1 VPLVSLRHL
10 LANRTRACA
19 HNPLRRHI
27 DDVEATILTCL
38 VVAFLVVAPVLCIV
52 TGRLADAAGL
62 REQRAEQ
69 AWHAVPAVLTQS
81 AAQGLAGQ
89 DAAWGAAWV
98 NARWQSPDGT
108 QHRGPIAVGL
118 TAKAGQRVTIWVTGS
133 GQVTHPPLSHGEIMD
148 GIANAAMATA
158 AGTAVLFGIMA
169 AVIRA
174 AVNRRRIAAWTRA
187 WDAVGPSWTSL
198 R

>member
-1 VPLVSLRHL
+1 MSLRHL
-10 LANRTRACA
+10 LAIRTRGCA
-19 HNPLRRHI
+19 HNPLRRRI
-27 DDVEATILTCL
+27 DDVETAFMTGI
-38 VVAFLVVAPVLCIV
+38 VVLFLVVAPLLCVV

-62 REQRAEQ
+62 REQRAESSWRPVQ
-69 AWHAVPAVLTQS
+69 AVLEQS

-98 NARWQSPDGT
+98 KASWRAPDGK
-108 QHRGPIAVGL
+108 QSGGIIAVGL
-118 TAKAGQRVTIWVTGS
+118 TAKAHQRVTIWVTRS
-133 GQVTHPPLSHGEIMD
+133 GQVTHPPLSHGEVLD

-158 AGTAVLFGIMA
+158 AGAAALFGLIA

-174 AVNRRRIAAWTRA
+174 GVNRRRMAGWARA
-187 WDAVGPSWTSL
+187 WDVVGPRWTSL